1 MKLLKLSSETFK
13 RFFEINKQ
21 PPKIWSNPVSDIFIN
36 IPLNE
41 KQVNVSLNWTIA
53 TLLRKIKSNTPK
65 SFDVKYKENLTP
77 EKEENLKNINEFI
90 LSTNPD
96 KIRPL
101 FSFLDKFNNNITLDL
116 SNITISDLYL
126 KKIKLFG
133 SRVFLEKFSFNKQSL
148 TWKDPNIGFG
158 DIGTGHI
165 PKDLPLREGLYILL
179 RDVSLSI
186 FWFKENNL

>member
-21 PPKIWSNPVSDIFIN
+21 PPKIWSNPISDIFIN

-53 TLLRKIKSNTPK
+53 TLLRKIKSNTPQF
-65 SFDVKYKENLTP
+65 FDVKYKENLTP

-101 FSFLDKFNNNITLDL
+101 FSFVDKFNNNITLDL

-133 SRVFLEKFSFNKQSL
+133 SRVFLEKFSFNQQSL

-158 DIGTGHI
+158 DIGTGPI